1 MMKKNLF
8 SMKIETITG
17 QVVGKANNYMAVP
30 DGCVGRRIIK
40 NDAIRQY
47 ERSFLRQCVV
57 YKKKLI
63 DRPFCLHII
72 VYHSSNRYDLDNSL
86 KTVLDCLQYA
96 KAIKDDKLCVR
107 INAEKR
113 IDRNNPRIVFHIE
126 ELEPN
131 LFH

>member
-1 MMKKNLF
+1 M
-8 SMKIETITG
+8 
-17 QVVGKANNYMAVP
+17 
-30 DGCVGRRIIK
+30 
-40 NDAIRQY
+40 
-47 ERSFLRQCVV
+47 
-57 YKKKLI
+57 
-63 DRPFCLHII
+63 HII